1 MKQLTPI
8 NVKLSK
14 DTSGFYAVA
23 NLVPGIVSYDGP
35 TSIFATG
42 DSIDTTLDELV
53 EAISFT
59 LEDDPIKI
67 FRNDLNIKLD
77 LPSFFEFYKVI
88 NVKALSKRL
97 GMNQS
102 LLSQYISGKKK
113 PSKRQSIRILEGI
126 RQLGRELADLDFIY
140 PDH

>member
-23 NLVPGIVSYDGP
+23 NLAPGIVSYDGL

-42 DSIDTTLDELV
+42 DSIDATLDELV
-53 EAISFT
+53 EAISFALDNEAIT
-59 LEDDPIKI
+59 IS
-67 FRNDLNIKLD
+67 RNDLIIKLD

-113 PSKRQSIRILEGI
+113 PSKKQSIRILEGI